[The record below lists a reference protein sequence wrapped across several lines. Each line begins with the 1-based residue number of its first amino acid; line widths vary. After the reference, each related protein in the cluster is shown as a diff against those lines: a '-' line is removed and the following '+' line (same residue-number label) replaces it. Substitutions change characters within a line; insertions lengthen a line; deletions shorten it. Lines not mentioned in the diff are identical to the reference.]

1 MKETHNFYAGAAKVD
16 ITPTLGTII
25 GVDFL
30 NHYAR
35 FIHDSL
41 HVKTLIFK
49 QKDLIT
55 AIIVVDICI
64 MATDYMDDIKAKI
77 EAEIDILPQNI
88 LLASNHNHASGSVIG
103 LLGGA
108 ADMAYKNK
116 LPALIVESVKLAKS
130 KLKPAKIASDSIN
143 APEFVVCR
151 RYLMQE
157 GFEAKNPVTRGLD
170 KVKTNPF
177 GGESQIIGRAAEP
190 DPELC
195 FLAIK
200 DTDDNWIALLG
211 NYSLHYA
218 ADWPDDSI
226 TADYFGEFALHLQQ
240 KLNANDDFIGIMSNG
255 TSGDINIWDFM
266 NPDRLPKEHYAKS
279 KLIGET
285 LAQRVVEKIPHLA
298 WQNNPSMTIE
308 NADIELSIRKPS
320 ASELALA
327 TQSFI
332 ENDFDNLSL
341 NKEMTQRIYDRE
353 QILLNEYPDRF
364 SLPVQALKIGDLVIG
379 ALPGEFFAETGLSLK
394 KSIKSK
400 YFSICLANA
409 YGGYIP
415 PAHEIERGG
424 YETWRAR
431 SSFMGVDAE
440 AKIRAELLI
449 LIQKLIA

>member
-1 MKETHNFYAGAAKVD
+1 MKEAHNFYAGAAKVD
-16 ITPTLGTII
+16 ITPSLGTIV

-35 FIHDSL
+35 FIHDPL
-41 HVKTLIFK
+41 HVKTLVFK
-49 QKDLIT
+49 QNDLIT

-64 MATDYMDDIKAKI
+64 MATDDMDDIKLKI
-77 EAEIDILPQNI
+77 QTETGINPQNI
-88 LLASNHNHASGSVIG
+88 LLASNHNHASGAVIS
-103 LLGGA
+103 LLGGS
-108 ADMAYKNK
+108 ADTAYRNK
-116 LPALIVESVKLAKS
+116 LPALIVASVQLAKI
-130 KLKPAKIASDSIN
+130 KLKPARIAADSIL

-151 RYLMQE
+151 RYLMQD

-170 KVKTNPF
+170 TVKTNPF
-177 GGESQIIGRAAEP
+177 GAESQIIGRAAVP
-190 DPELC
+190 DPELY

-200 DTDDNWIALLG
+200 DLDDKWIALLG

-240 KLNANDDFIGIMSNG
+240 KLNATDDFIGIMSNG

-266 NPDRLPKEHYAKS
+266 NPDRLPKENYAKS

-285 LAQRVVEKIPHLA
+285 LAQRVVEKIPHLQ
-298 WQNNPSMTIE
+298 WQNNPPMAME
-308 NADIELSIRKPS
+308 NTDIELSTRKPS

-341 NKEMTQRIYDRE
+341 KKDMTQRIYDRE
-353 QILLNEYPDRF
+353 QILLNEYPDTI
-364 SLPVQALKIGDLVIG
+364 SLPVQALKIGDLVMG

-394 KSIKSK
+394 KDIKSK

-415 PAHEIERGG
+415 PAHEIVRGG

-431 SSFMGVDAE
+431 SSFMAMDAE
-440 AKIRAELLI
+440 AKIRAKLLA
-449 LIQKLIA
+449 LIQNL